1 MTSKNYETKDIRTK
15 DGALRF
21 GHIHLDQVKS
31 SILLQGQGGL
41 EYITIDQTDPRPGW
55 ITNRCRGRYQIK
67 CGDNVQKGQPAF
79 WLDSAS
85 GDIVITTR
93 GRIRM
98 EAENIDIIAYGP
110 DNNNGNINLVASQE
124 LNMEAKQIELN
135 GKQSTSLYTNG
146 SMQMT
151 ATNIMRMYAGEMQN
165 VTSMSA
171 IKPPIDFDIGNG
183 QFWQRALLG
192 FFNLIA

>member
-1 MTSKNYETKDIRTK
+1 MSSNYETKDIRTK

-21 GHIHLDQVKS
+21 GHIHQDQVKS

-41 EYITIDQTDPRPGW
+41 EYITIDQTDPRLGW

-67 CGDNVQKGQPAF
+67 CGDNIPKGQPAF
-79 WLDSAS
+79 WLDSAN
-85 GDIVITTR
+85 GDIVISTR

-110 DNNNGNINLVASQE
+110 DNNNGNVNITASAKI
-124 LNMEAKQIELN
+124 NMEGKQVEIN
-135 GKQSTSLYTNG
+135 GKQSCSLYTNG

-151 ATNIMRMYAGEMQN
+151 ATNILKMYAGDVQN
-165 VTSMSA
+165 VTSASA
-171 IKPPIDFDIGNG
+171 LKPPTEFDPSI
-183 QFWQRALLG
+183 WKRSLPS
-192 FFNLIA
+192 FFENLIK

>member
-1 MTSKNYETKDIRTK
+1 MSSNYETKDIRTK

-21 GHIHLDQVKS
+21 GHIHQDEVKS

-41 EYITIDQTDPRPGW
+41 EYITIDQTDPRSGW

-67 CGDNVQKGQPAF
+67 CGDNIPKDQPAF
-79 WLDSAS
+79 WLDSAN

-110 DNNNGNINLVASQE
+110 DNNNGNVNINASAKINIE
-124 LNMEAKQIELN
+124 GKQIEVN
-135 GKQSTSLYTNG
+135 GKQSCSLYTNG

-151 ATNIMRMYAGEMQN
+151 ATNILKMYAGDMQS
-165 VTSMSA
+165 VTSAST
-171 IKPPIDFDIGNG
+171 IKPPLEFHNSILPSFFD
-183 QFWQRALLG
+183 
-192 FFNLIA
+192 NLFK

>member
-31 SILLQGQGGL
+31 SILLQAQGGL

-67 CGDNVQKGQPAF
+67 CGDNVEKGQPAF

-85 GDIVITTR
+85 GDIVISTR

-110 DNNNGNINLVASQE
+110 DNTNGNINLNASATI
-124 LNMEAKQIELN
+124 NIEAKQIEVN
-135 GKQSTSLYTNG
+135 GKHSTSLFTNG
-146 SMQMT
+146 SMQIT
-151 ATNIMRMYAGEMQN
+151 ATNILKMYTGDMQSI
-165 VTSMSA
+165 TAASA
-171 IKPPIDFDIGNG
+171 IKPPVDPTFAKSIVE
-183 QFWQRALLG
+183 RAAYEL
-192 FFNLIA
+192 FNIF

>member
-1 MTSKNYETKDIRTK
+1 MSSNYETKDIRTK

-21 GHIHLDQVKS
+21 GHIHQDQVKS

-41 EYITIDQTDPRPGW
+41 EYITIDQTDPRLGW

-67 CGDNVQKGQPAF
+67 CGDNIPKGQPAF
-79 WLDSAS
+79 WLDCAN
-85 GDIVITTR
+85 GDIVISTR

-110 DNNNGNINLVASQE
+110 DNNNGNVNITASAKI
-124 LNMEAKQIELN
+124 NMESKQVEIN

-146 SMQMT
+146 SMQIT
-151 ATNIMRMYAGEMQN
+151 ATNILNMYAGDMQS
-165 VTSMSA
+165 VTSSSA
-171 IKPPIDFDIGNG
+171 LKPPLDFAKSIAG
-183 QFWQRALLG
+183 RAKSLFDL
-192 FFNLIA
+192 F

>member
-1 MTSKNYETKDIRTK
+1 MSSKNYETKDIRTK

-21 GHIHLDQVKS
+21 GHIHKDQVKS

-41 EYITIDQTDPRPGW
+41 EYITIDQTDPRSGW

-67 CGDNVQKGQPAF
+67 CGDNIPKGQPAF

-110 DNNNGNINLVASQE
+110 DNNNGNVNINASQKINILGKDVE
-124 LNMEAKQIELN
+124 VN
-135 GKQSTSLYTNG
+135 GRHSNSLYTNG
-146 SMQMT
+146 AMQIT
-151 ATNIMRMYAGEMQN
+151 ATNILKMYTGEMQS
-165 VTSMSA
+165 VTSASA
-171 IKPPIDFDIGNG
+171 IKPPIGWAESIVSPPFLSILNS
-183 QFWQRALLG
+183 
-192 FFNLIA
+192 II